1 MDFEESKASIAGE
14 LCGDCNNEVAQG
26 ALSGSKRCCFYWFWP
41 SAFTALVEFCFWLEV
56 LDLRARRFRVDWLG
70 WRVARR

>member
-1 MDFEESKASIAGE
+1 MDFEESKASLAGE
-14 LCGDCNNEVAQG
+14 LSGDCDARSVQG
-26 ALSGSKRCCFYWFWP
+26 ALSGSTSGCFYWFWP

-70 WRVARR
+70 WRVAGR